1 MENLS
6 VSFPKVLIKCTDEKL
21 CITTMSSF
29 YKPKLNVEQMDFKV
43 CILLL
48 NSWISVKKCIVFR
61 WITDGDDTNVEV
73 PFDLTDYSKPEN
85 CDGTRFVL
93 KTGFPLYHCDNIEK
107 IASERDRHI
116 LGNNNRLTPKAKRSL
131 SYPTKVPN
139 FSSSFTDDMEIPRTD
154 VTFTDLSQS
163 TNQPSKKRS
172 YEELD
177 KENFKLQ
184 EKIIKLEAYVD
195 KLAKDCAEQEDK
207 KADVEEELDKLKKE
221 QPLALIE
228 KMKEH
233 VLDLGQVLKNSLQA
247 SPSVYSPSVS
257 YLSSPTSLGGSHVPV
272 IRAVTPHN

>member
-1 MENLS
+1 M
-6 VSFPKVLIKCTDEKL
+6 
-21 CITTMSSF
+21 
-29 YKPKLNVEQMDFKV
+29 
-43 CILLL
+43 
-48 NSWISVKKCIVFR
+48 
-61 WITDGDDTNVEV
+61 
-73 PFDLTDYSKPEN
+73 
-85 CDGTRFVL
+85 
-93 KTGFPLYHCDNIEK
+93 KTGFPLYHCGTKPYLSLNIYQLEVKNFLHIDNIEK

-131 SYPTKVPN
+131 SYPTKIPN
-139 FSSSFTDDMEIPRTD
+139 FSTSFTDDMEIPRTD

-177 KENFKLQ
+177 KVGLKYLHLWSLSITGRKIRLFLQENFKLQ

-228 KMKEH
+228 SKYFSEPILILHLNNQHFCLYIEMKEH

-272 IRAVTPHN
+272 IRAVTPHNVSTIRVSFYNHVTKFSILHLC

>member
-93 KTGFPLYHCDNIEK
+93 KTGFPLYHCDNI
-107 IASERDRHI
+107 
-116 LGNNNRLTPKAKRSL
+116 
-131 SYPTKVPN
+131 
-139 FSSSFTDDMEIPRTD
+139 
-154 VTFTDLSQS
+154 
-163 TNQPSKKRS
+163 
-172 YEELD
+172 
-177 KENFKLQ
+177 
-184 EKIIKLEAYVD
+184 
-195 KLAKDCAEQEDK
+195 
-207 KADVEEELDKLKKE
+207 
-221 QPLALIE
+221 
-228 KMKEH
+228 
-233 VLDLGQVLKNSLQA
+233 
-247 SPSVYSPSVS
+247 
-257 YLSSPTSLGGSHVPV
+257 
-272 IRAVTPHN
+272 